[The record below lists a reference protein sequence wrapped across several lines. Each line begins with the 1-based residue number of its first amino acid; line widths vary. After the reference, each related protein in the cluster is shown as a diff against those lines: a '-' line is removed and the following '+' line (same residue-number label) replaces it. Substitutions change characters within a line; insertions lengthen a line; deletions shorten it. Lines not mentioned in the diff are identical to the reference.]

1 MPPDVEE
8 AAVEAARPGPASS
21 VSSVVAA
28 ASSPLVGGSCA
39 MHVAGHRADALAPA
53 LAVLDRSGLAW
64 RAHGPGI
71 HPATRPSGR
80 RSPVVA
86 GSVPVP

>member
-64 RAHGPGI
+64 RAHGPGT
-71 HPATRPSGR
+71 PATLPTGR